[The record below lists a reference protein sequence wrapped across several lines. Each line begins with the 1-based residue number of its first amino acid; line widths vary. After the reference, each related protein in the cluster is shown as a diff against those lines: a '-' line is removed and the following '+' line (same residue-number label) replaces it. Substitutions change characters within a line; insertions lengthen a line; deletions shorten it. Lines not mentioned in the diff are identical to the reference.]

1 MSFGANAVDLNG
13 GSIRDR
19 AANDAV
25 VAHAARAANSSFLVL
40 QRRITK
46 YDVLLFVLGCQR
58 AIAVGS
64 THHVVRSKSAAKIT
78 LSDKPSL

>member
-1 MSFGANAVDLNG
+1 MKPAYDG
-13 GSIRDR
+13 IRK
-19 AANDAV
+19 V
-25 VAHAARAANSSFLVL
+25 GMLGLLKVHHPLVL
-40 QRRITK
+40 QRRIAK
-46 YDVLLFVLGCQR
+46 YDVLVFVLGCQR